1 MSIVSKLTNQDSI
14 VRWREAKTAGDKEKH
29 YRNQLGCVGEPISDA
44 LDGVLVFV
52 RPEYRDDALAA
63 LDAAAAEAR
72 GNLCDYANEAR
83 QAGAD
88 EVLSDLECCVTFD
101 SYDLEIDAS
110 DTLAEVAERGFDLA
124 LSIITGQCWTVS
136 DVSSEDL

>member
-124 LSIITGQCWTVS
+124 LSTITGQCWTVS